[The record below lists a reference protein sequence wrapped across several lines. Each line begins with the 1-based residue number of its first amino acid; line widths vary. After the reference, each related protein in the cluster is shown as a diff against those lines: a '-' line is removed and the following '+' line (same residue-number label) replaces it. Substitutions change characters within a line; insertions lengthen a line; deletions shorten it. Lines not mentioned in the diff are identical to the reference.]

1 MCSYCGCRESLPIIA
16 RWSEEHDEIVNA
28 LGQVRRAVAG
38 GVPEEVLGR
47 TAELRA
53 LLDPHT
59 ASEERSMFAEL
70 RLDPEFTEVVDALC
84 AEHVDIS
91 AGIARVEAGEPGA
104 YDDLDDVA
112 LEAKVKAKYPGVY
125 DDLPMTASGGSG
137 VGDFLRSGKLGP
149 AGMMAG

>member
-28 LGQVRRAVAG
+28 LGHVRRAVAA

-47 TAELRA
+47 TADLRA

-70 RLDPEFTEVVDALC
+70 RGDPEFTAVVDALC
-84 AEHVDIS
+84 AEHVDIA
-91 AGIARVEAGEPGA
+91 AGIARVEAGTPGA
-104 YDDLDDVA
+104 YDELEHLLMRHIDKEENGLFPAAILALDGEAWDRAVA
-112 LEAKVKAKYPGVY
+112 HA
-125 DDLPMTASGGSG
+125 
-137 VGDFLRSGKLGP
+137 
-149 AGMMAG
+149 

>member
-38 GVPEEVLGR
+38 GVQDEVLAR
-47 TAELRA
+47 TADLRA

-70 RLDPEFTEVVDALC
+70 RRDPEFTEVVDALC
-84 AEHVDIS
+84 AEHVSIN

-104 YDDLDDVA
+104 YDDLEHLLMRHIDKEENGLFPAAIMALDGEAWDRAVA
-112 LEAKVKAKYPGVY
+112 NA
-125 DDLPMTASGGSG
+125 
-137 VGDFLRSGKLGP
+137 
-149 AGMMAG
+149 